1 MKKLAVTVFIILFPV
16 ALCHAKTVF
25 HSASDPDIFYQGR
38 VVKDGGKVSLDWSNT
53 TVTVRFYGTF
63 LEMDCHD
70 SGTCYF
76 NVWIDRKMSP
86 VQDAVISTENGGRFT
101 LASGLKKGEHSVTLQ
116 KRSEGENGCLTIDGF
131 TTDGNLLKASD
142 PFIRHIEF
150 IGDSYT
156 CGYGTEGADRDQ
168 PFRASEENCNLAYA
182 SITGRY
188 FDAGIRTICHS
199 GRGII
204 RNYGDGDPG
213 RTMVERYPYVL
224 DEGCKGMKWNA
235 AEDGFKPDIVVIYL
249 GTNDFSCGKQPAIGP
264 WCEAYSNLLRQV
276 RENYGVQVPILC
288 VASKADILMG
298 EYVRAAVERS
308 GVANVHWTD
317 IQTDAHDD
325 TGDLGSSYHPN
336 YKGQRKVACC
346 IIPYIST
353 LAGWEMP
360 FKTIE

>member
-1 MKKLAVTVFIILFPV
+1 MKKIAIAAFFTLLSM
-16 ALCHAKTVF
+16 ALCHSKAVL
-25 HSASDPDIFYQGR
+25 HSATDPFIFYQGR
-38 VVKDGGKVSLDWSNT
+38 VVKEGGKVSLDWSNT
-53 TVTVRFYGTF
+53 IITVRFYGTS

-76 NVWIDRKMSP
+76 NLWIDRDMSP
-86 VQDAVISTENGGRFT
+86 VHDTVISTEGGGRFT

-131 TTDGNLLKASD
+131 ITDGNLLKASD

-188 FDAGIRTICHS
+188 FDAGIRTISHS

-204 RNYGDGDPG
+204 RNYDDGDPG
-213 RTMVERYPYVL
+213 RTMVERYPNVL
-224 DEGCKGMKWNA
+224 DEGHKDIKWDA
-235 AEDGFKPDIVVIYL
+235 AKDGFKPNIVVIYL
-249 GTNDFSCGKQPAIGP
+249 GTNDFSCGKQPTIDS
-264 WCEAYSNLLRQV
+264 WCQAYSKLLHQV
-276 RENYGVQVPILC
+276 RKNYGDDVPILC
-288 VASKADILMG
+288 VASKTDILMG
-298 EYVRAAVERS
+298 EYVRNAVERS
-308 GVANVHWTD
+308 GVKNVHWTD
-317 IQTDAHDD
+317 IQADAHND

-353 LAGWEMP
+353 LTGWEMP